1 MFSRP
6 PVSSAAKQAVKAA
19 FEQLE
24 KAILPEDACD
34 FTTKKLDDV
43 RKAALA
49 LENQLAARKALRNM
63 SRLLP
68 LLTGLEHYAK
78 VMDILCNGTP
88 FLSWIWA
95 PITLIT
101 RIASEYIEA
110 FEKIIKGYA
119 RIADCLGRFK
129 TLHTALGAERDF
141 QETLAVFYVNILQY
155 HEQAYTFVRRKGWKV
170 LFLTS
175 WGRFERRFD
184 NILDDMKRHEKLVD
198 LQASVHG
205 ISDVRQ
211 LRDDIKSWREESRA
225 QIHKWHEKQAIK
237 QYDSIVSWL
246 KSEESDQLAIFDA
259 ISSEGAKFAGT
270 CSWVLSNSRIKAW
283 LGRATDPSV
292 LWLQGTPGSGK
303 SVLVSQVVKFMK
315 TSKMLLVYH
324 FCSHRYAS
332 SREYEQILRSI
343 ILQLLRKFDEL
354 IAHVYEDCI
363 LAKRSPTIQSLEK
376 LLYSLFSIASKGPRQ
391 SEYIWIIIDGLNE
404 CDPRTQSSVAN
415 LINQIT
421 NRLSGSGDTVCKF
434 LVSSRKTT
442 HIVNRL
448 RMRQTVSLT
457 EERDNVKLAI
467 RQYVS
472 QRLRGMHEMLAQL
485 DLTRKDIDD
494 VERVITNK
502 ADGMFL
508 YARLVLDY
516 LSKNIFYTGSE
527 MRRSI
532 DELPEKL
539 SEFYRQI
546 LVQILVQLD
555 ERSVQRIKN
564 ILGWIAFAKRPMKRM
579 EFLSALAFSNGEFK
593 VTSLVPKYILDI
605 CGALVEERSDTT
617 MTFIHISVKE
627 FLQSP
632 ASNVV
637 ISEGEALTEHCLSA
651 LACLICG
658 SDIFLT
664 DKDYHEKASRVVK
677 GIHGFHVYATEFW
690 TEYVLHYFSTQP
702 PSDNSI
708 VLNLATKLAERL
720 GERPDTEDAQN
731 NSSPSPPVDERL
743 KHLKDWPRLINLVEA
758 SLRSRSL
765 KRLESNLVQE
775 LQHSTGIGDET
786 KLGAREANT
795 LSPDKH
801 RLGRSTMQETN
812 DISRMLSSY
821 QEVVRFLLQQDEY
834 PGISAADLYLF
845 KSQFQSSAFTCRLSF
860 CPRATNGF
868 SSEELR
874 RQHEI
879 AHTQLS
885 LCTVPE
891 CRYPPF
897 TSIKALKA
905 HINKYHR
912 PEKRTR
918 HIRRNGSVSLRQRYL
933 DAGVEPSVE
942 RLAHRGKSAE
952 LSGIKHNS
960 SPTSRS
966 TATALRRIRVE
977 NSSNS
982 TETPGQTKE
991 GRRLSVSSQAMDMDD
1006 DNNVFNLDEIL
1017 QVPIASIGFRGCT
1030 IANCGYPF
1038 GAWSEEYCDD
1048 NDTDNVVS
1056 YHYWNWHHADS
1067 MAQCAVTGCQMIFS
1081 SGQGLKAHYK
1091 KRHTALFCTSC
1102 DEHYPDGFALEDEL
1116 RNHWRSNHLM
1126 IGEGWICN
1134 DPSDAMPDCPPTTSY
1149 SSCSSCTQHRRF
1161 GRRED
1166 AITHLETQHFPPPSH
1181 STDETLTHFLEP
1193 YVRRVWAYEVV
1204 KREEVPRYTQG
1215 WTFTMEG
1222 SDEEEEEALNNTLYF
1237 IKDLA

>member
-49 LENQLAARKALRNM
+49 LENQLAA
-63 SRLLP
+63 P
-68 LLTGLEHYAK
+68 
-78 VMDILCNGTP
+78 
-88 FLSWIWA
+88 
-95 PITLIT
+95 
-101 RIASEYIEA
+101 
-110 FEKIIKGYA
+110 
-119 RIADCLGRFK
+119 
-129 TLHTALGAERDF
+129 LGAERDF

-303 SVLVSQVVKFMK
+303 SVL
-315 TSKMLLVYH
+315 
-324 FCSHRYAS
+324 
-332 SREYEQILRSI
+332 ILRSI
-343 ILQLLRKFDEL
+343 ILQLL
-354 IAHVYEDCI
+354 
-363 LAKRSPTIQSLEK
+363 P
-376 LLYSLFSIASKGPRQ
+376 
-391 SEYIWIIIDGLNE
+391 
-404 CDPRTQSSVAN
+404 
-415 LINQIT
+415 
-421 NRLSGSGDTVCKF
+421 
-434 LVSSRKTT
+434 
-442 HIVNRL
+442 
-448 RMRQTVSLT
+448 
-457 EERDNVKLAI
+457 
-467 RQYVS
+467 
-472 QRLRGMHEMLAQL
+472 
-485 DLTRKDIDD
+485 
-494 VERVITNK
+494 
-502 ADGMFL
+502 DGMFL

-539 SEFYRQI
+539 SELY
-546 LVQILVQLD
+546 
-555 ERSVQRIKN
+555 S
-564 ILGWIAFAKRPMKRM
+564 
-579 EFLSALAFSNGEFK
+579 FSWM
-593 VTSLVPKYILDI
+593 
-605 CGALVEERSDTT
+605 R
-617 MTFIHISVKE
+617 
-627 FLQSP
+627 
-632 ASNVV
+632 
-637 ISEGEALTEHCLSA
+637 
-651 LACLICG
+651 
-658 SDIFLT
+658 
-664 DKDYHEKASRVVK
+664 DYHEKASRVVK

-765 KRLESNLVQE
+765 KRLESNL
-775 LQHSTGIGDET
+775 
-786 KLGAREANT
+786 
-795 LSPDKH
+795 
-801 RLGRSTMQETN
+801 
-812 DISRMLSSY
+812 
-821 QEVVRFLLQQDEY
+821 EVVRFLLQQDEY

-1102 DEHYPDGFALEDEL
+1102 DEHYPDG
-1116 RNHWRSNHLM
+1116 
-1126 IGEGWICN
+1126 
-1134 DPSDAMPDCPPTTSY
+1134 
-1149 SSCSSCTQHRRF
+1149 
-1161 GRRED
+1161 
-1166 AITHLETQHFPPPSH
+1166 H

-1237 IKDLA
+1237 IEDLA